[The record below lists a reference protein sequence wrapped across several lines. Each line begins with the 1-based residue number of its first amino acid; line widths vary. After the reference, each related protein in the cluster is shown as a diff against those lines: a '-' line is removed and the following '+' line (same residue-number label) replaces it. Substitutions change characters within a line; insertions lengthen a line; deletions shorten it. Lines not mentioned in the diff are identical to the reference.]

1 MARTYPVL
9 SPFAPAPGYPWT
21 TRTRPTG
28 TPLTGTRQQDVL
40 TLTGTPQPGRTED
53 QTVTAVGTFSAGGVA
68 TLTLDG
74 TPYAYTVLLGD
85 TPTDVAAGLAAL
97 AVADPNYTVTSA
109 GPVVDVLSQT
119 SGPWTGTI
127 TCGYT
132 PAGSEDGTLEQA
144 VVTIGADANRYAVT
158 DGTNTY
164 TYTVQI
170 GDTLADCA
178 IGLAAAIDAAVAYVA
193 SAHGTQVWADRA
205 NGAAFTF
212 TDAST
217 NNITPG
223 GAVVVQVVTPA
234 TSGPLT
240 LADPGVMR
248 LTNISA
254 AAVWCQLLAGTS
266 FVVVPWIYNANIQ
279 VWHAL
284 AGTTVSAA
292 TEVILLDVGAV
303 DAMFVEIKSFVGGA
317 QASVYVDG
325 NRLTPGFSN

>member
-21 TRTRPTG
+21 TRTRATG

-40 TLTGTPQPGRTED
+40 TLTGTPQPVRTED
-53 QTVTAVGTFSAGGVA
+53 QTVTAVGTFAAGGVA

-74 TPYAYTVLLGD
+74 TPYAYTVAGGD
-85 TPTDVAAGLAAL
+85 TPTDVAFELKTLAA
-97 AVADPNYTVTSA
+97 ADPNYTVTNA
-109 GPVVDVLSQT
+109 GPVIDVLSQT
-119 SGPWTGTI
+119 PGVWTGTI
-127 TCGYT
+127 TCSYT
-132 PAGSEDGTLEQA
+132 PVGSEDGALQQA
-144 VVTIGADANRYAVT
+144 VVTTGADANRYAVT

-212 TDAST
+212 TDACANYT
-217 NNITPG
+217 TPG

-254 AAVWCQLLAGTS
+254 VAVWSQLLAGTS

-303 DAMFVEIKSFVGGA
+303 DAMFVELKSFVGA
-317 QASVYVDG
+317 AEASVYVDG